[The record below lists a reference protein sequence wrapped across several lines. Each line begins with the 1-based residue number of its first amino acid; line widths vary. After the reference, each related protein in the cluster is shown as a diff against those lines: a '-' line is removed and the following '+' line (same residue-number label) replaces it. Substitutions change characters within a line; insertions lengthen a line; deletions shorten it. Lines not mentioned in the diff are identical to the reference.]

1 MAEEIL
7 KFERHQNCATL
18 VLNRPEKRNALNQ
31 PLIEALD
38 KALRSIETDKEIR
51 AVVLRGEGAHFCAGI
66 DLTEV
71 QRAESGHN
79 PTTLEQAFG
88 RLEKLPVPTI
98 AAIQG
103 AALAGG
109 LELALHCDLRICAE
123 DARLGMTLGRVGLM
137 VPYDFTRK
145 LIEIIGSPNTAYI
158 LYTADAVD
166 GRRALAMSMVHEV
179 VPSTKL
185 NEAAIALAEKVAS
198 NAPLSLRAMKA
209 TVRRCM
215 SAAFD
220 AYHDDLLELARAVR
234 RSEDAKEGVRAFL
247 EKRKPAWR
255 AQ

>member
-1 MAEEIL
+1 MADEIL
-7 KFERHQNCATL
+7 KVERNRNYATL
-18 VLNRPEKRNALNQ
+18 TLNRTEKRNALNQ

-66 DLTEV
+66 DLAEV
-71 QRAESGHN
+71 ERAESGHN
-79 PTTLEQAFG
+79 PTTLETAFG
-88 RLEKLPVPTI
+88 RLERLAVPTI

-158 LYTADAVD
+158 LYTADQVD
-166 GRRALAMSMVHEV
+166 GRRALAMGMVHEI
-179 VPSTKL
+179 VPAAKL
-185 NEAAIALAEKVAS
+185 NESAGALAEKIAG

-215 SAAFD
+215 SETFD
-220 AYHDDLLELARAVR
+220 AYHDDLLELAREVR

-247 EKRKPAWR
+247 EKRKPVWQAR
-255 AQ
+255 

>member
-7 KFERHQNCATL
+7 KVERNANYVTL
-18 VLNRPEKRNALNQ
+18 ILNRAEKRNALNQ
-31 PLIEALD
+31 PLIDAFD
-38 KALRSIETDKEIR
+38 QALRSIEADKDIR

-66 DLTEV
+66 DLAEV
-71 QRAESGHN
+71 ERAESGHN

-88 RLEKLPVPTI
+88 RLEKLPIPTI

-109 LELALHCDLRICAE
+109 LELALHCDLRVCAE
-123 DARLGMTLGRVGLM
+123 DARLGMTLGRIGLM

-158 LYTADAVD
+158 LYTADQVD
-166 GRRALAMSMVHEV
+166 GRRALAMGMVNEV
-179 VPSTKL
+179 VPAPRL
-185 NEAAIALAEKVAS
+185 NETAAALAAKIAG

-215 SAAFD
+215 SETFD
-220 AYHDDLLELARAVR
+220 AYHDDLLRLAGEVR

-247 EKRKPAWR
+247 EKRKPVWR